1 MSNKQS
7 WKEMVYPLDKYV
19 DVLLKLNISPIQV
32 LFCQIIYE
40 RRHDLLYKIGEE
52 GQIFPKEYLDDLVTK
67 GLVVD
72 TNPSANSKYAEYY
85 EVTEEFSNAF
95 YSVSTTDGDEF
106 WKSYPPYST
115 IDGKKITLKAV
126 NKEEMV
132 KWYHKHVGSV
142 HDHKKVMAALQFA
155 KDRKLIS
162 TRIDKW
168 LQAETFVDLWEMM
181 KETPTED
188 LPHDRIL

>member
-1 MSNKQS
+1 
-7 WKEMVYPLDKYV
+7 
-19 DVLLKLNISPIQV
+19 
-32 LFCQIIYE
+32 
-40 RRHDLLYKIGEE
+40 
-52 GQIFPKEYLDDLVTK
+52 
-67 GLVVD
+67 
-72 TNPSANSKYAEYY
+72 
-85 EVTEEFSNAF
+85 
-95 YSVSTTDGDEF
+95 
-106 WKSYPPYST
+106 
-115 IDGKKITLKAV
+115 
-126 NKEEMV
+126 MV